1 MGWIEGIVEGQI
13 MGKILYGAT
22 MILAGIV
29 IIYFT
34 GNIVYSFL
42 GCLLIGFV
50 FNAKNFFSKK
60 KEDQNKEDLSDY
72 MLSPREYL
80 NNFNKL
86 REYVNS
92 DKNYYDDYE
101 YRVTDSIFIDTENN
115 IWSLE
120 LETHNWYKYEGSNW
134 IKAEPKNDMIIISKN
149 QILE

>member
-1 MGWIEGIVEGQI
+1 

-42 GCLLIGFV
+42 GCLIVGFI
-50 FNAKNFFSKK
+50 FNAKYFFSKK
-60 KEDQNKEDLSDY
+60 KENQNKEDLSDY

-120 LETHNWYKYEGSNW
+120 LETHNWYKYKDHIW
-134 IKAEPKNDMIIISKN
+134 VKAEPKYDMMIISKN
-149 QILE
+149 QIVE

>member
-1 MGWIEGIVEGQI
+1 

-42 GCLLIGFV
+42 GCLIVGFI
-50 FNAKNFFSKK
+50 FNAKYFFSKK
-60 KEDQNKEDLSDY
+60 KENQNKEDLSDY
-72 MLSPREYL
+72 MLSPREYI

-120 LETHNWYKYEGSNW
+120 LETHNWYKYKDNTW
-134 IKAEPKNDMIIISKN
+134 IKAEPKHDMMIISKN

>member
-1 MGWIEGIVEGQI
+1 

-22 MILAGIV
+22 MILVGMA

-42 GCLLIGFV
+42 GCLLIGFI
-50 FNAKNFFSKK
+50 FNAKNFFSKQK
-60 KEDQNKEDLSDY
+60 KDQNKVDLSDY
-72 MLSPREYL
+72 LLSPKEYL

-86 REYVNS
+86 REYVHS

-101 YRVTDSIFIDTENN
+101 YRLTDSIFIDTENN

-120 LETHNWYKYEGSNW
+120 LETHNWYKYKDHTW
-134 IKAEPKNDMIIISKN
+134 VKTEPKHDMTIISKS